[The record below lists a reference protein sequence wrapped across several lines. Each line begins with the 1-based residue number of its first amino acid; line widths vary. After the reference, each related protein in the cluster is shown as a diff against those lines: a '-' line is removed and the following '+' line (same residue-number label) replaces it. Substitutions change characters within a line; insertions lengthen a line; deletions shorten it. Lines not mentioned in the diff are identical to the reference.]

1 MQRSESLEM
10 LTKEISEALELLRNE
25 NLVWSSDLEDIRLDL
40 ANLILV
46 SAAQGDIMATLADT
60 LAKKILY
67 SNRGSSYDPKLEK
80 R

>member
-1 MQRSESLEM
+1 MI
-10 LTKEISEALELLRNE
+10 TKEISEALELLRNE

-46 SAAQGDIMATLADT
+46 SAAQGDIMATLSDT
-60 LAKKILY
+60 LSKKILY